1 MVKISEQARK
11 CIPDH
16 GQVGTVNDVD
26 SNAAMMV
33 FFSGPDVI
41 ATQIVQ
47 CGSAI
52 KFVDSS

>member
-1 MVKISEQARK
+1 M
-11 CIPDH
+11 
-16 GQVGTVNDVD
+16 D

-52 KFVDSS
+52 KFVDSSCCQKESVDEFVGGEAV